1 MAGIRT
7 ILGDITAEEFGICDF
22 HDHLIRSYGPEIR
35 ENAWYLMNDVEA
47 ASVELQD
54 WIDAGG
60 RSMVCMD
67 PIGCGRDVQKMLNIA
82 EKFAGKAHLVMVTG
96 FHKGSL
102 YDNYGHW
109 SFLYPHNQVVDLI
122 VKEVTEGM
130 DLFSYMGPSVQR
142 CSAKAGL
149 IKAGTSL
156 RQITP
161 FEQNILSIAADA
173 QKECGAPISTHT
185 DMGTMGIE
193 TAELL
198 KKNGANLEKCV
209 ICHTNKINDRY
220 YHKAMLDMGIN
231 LSFEGPDR
239 YEWLTDVALAKNI
252 CWLVERGYGDQI
264 VLSMDAGRNTMQKGY
279 MAKEGKIAHG
289 ISYLLTKF
297 VPLMKEV
304 GVSEK
309 AIHQMLVMN
318 PARIL
323 SIS

>member
-67 PIGCGRDVQKMLNIA
+67 PIGCGRDVQKMLKIA

-122 VKEVTEGM
+122 AKEVTEGM
-130 DLFSYMGPSVQR
+130 DLYSYMGPSVQR

-161 FEQNILSIAADA
+161 FEQNILLS
-173 QKECGAPISTHT
+173 
-185 DMGTMGIE
+185 
-193 TAELL
+193 LL
-198 KKNGANLEKCV
+198 L
-209 ICHTNKINDRY
+209 R
-220 YHKAMLDMGIN
+220 
-231 LSFEGPDR
+231 
-239 YEWLTDVALAKNI
+239 
-252 CWLVERGYGDQI
+252 
-264 VLSMDAGRNTMQKGY
+264 
-279 MAKEGKIAHG
+279 
-289 ISYLLTKF
+289 
-297 VPLMKEV
+297 
-304 GVSEK
+304 
-309 AIHQMLVMN
+309 
-318 PARIL
+318 
-323 SIS
+323 